1 MSLHTPTLIAIETS
15 TEVASV
21 ALLHK
26 SQITY
31 AESQGAQTHSSKVPL
46 MLQALLRDA
55 GITLSACDAIAFGAG
70 PGSFTGVRTA
80 CALAQGLAFGAGL
93 PVVPVVTLLAMAQ
106 AARLATGADQVL
118 ALLDARMGEVYW
130 AQYAFDGEWEC
141 ISPPSLDLPEQ
152 VQVQGQ
158 VHGLV
163 AGQGQG
169 LGQLLVC
176 GNGLNAQASAWP
188 HLLGSQ
194 QRPEIMPQAAA
205 ILPLAVEAMRRGESL
220 AARDA
225 QPIYLRNKVALTI
238 AERLGGSAA

>member
-1 MSLHTPTLIAIETS
+1 MSLLTPTVIAIETS

-21 ALLHK
+21 ALLYK
-26 SQITY
+26 NQITHS
-31 AESQGAQTHSSKVPL
+31 ASQGAQTHSSKVPQ
-46 MLQALLRDA
+46 MLQALLSDA
-55 GITLSACDAIAFGAG
+55 GLKLNQCDAIAFGAG

-106 AARLATGADQVL
+106 AARLATGTDQVL

-130 AQYAFDGEWEC
+130 AQYAFDGQWQC

-152 VQVQGQ
+152 VQVQGEVDRKGQ
-158 VHGLV
+158 DHG
-163 AGQGQG
+163 QI
-169 LGQLLVC
+169 LVC
-176 GNGLNAQASAWP
+176 GNGLNAQISAWP
-188 HLLGSQ
+188 NLLGLQ
-194 QRPEIMPQAAA
+194 QLPQIMPQAAA
-205 ILPLAVEAMRRGESL
+205 ILPLAVEAMRRGEAL